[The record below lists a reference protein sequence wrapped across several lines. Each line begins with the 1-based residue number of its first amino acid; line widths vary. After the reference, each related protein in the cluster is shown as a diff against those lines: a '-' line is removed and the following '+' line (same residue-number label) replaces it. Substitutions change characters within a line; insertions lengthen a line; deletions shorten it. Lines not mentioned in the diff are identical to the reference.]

1 VNFLYGPIFKVI
13 GFFYRIYTANTK
25 RFSNL
30 VAGNKLSSLMQNGAV
45 LLVVIWIL
53 VWFFA
58 SEESRGKLTR
68 EVKEG
73 IGNFSTQIHEE

>member
-1 VNFLYGPIFKVI
+1 
-13 GFFYRIYTANTK
+13 
-25 RFSNL
+25 
-30 VAGNKLSSLMQNGAV
+30 MQNGAV